1 MKLKA
6 KTCFHTPA
14 GKLWLGDCLKVMS
27 NDIEPGSVDMVFAD
41 LPYGT
46 TRNKWDSVI
55 DLEDLWAR
63 LRMICKPEAPMVFTA
78 AQPFTAALIMSNP
91 AEFKVEWIWQKER
104 GTGYLNAKK
113 QPLRNHESVLV
124 FYRKPPVYRPQ
135 MLQGFAPYKMKADK
149 QSSNYGKRGPVVSE
163 SNGERYPVTC
173 PLSFS
178 RDRVPR
184 GTGHPTQK
192 PERLV
197 KYFIRTYSRKGDLI
211 FDPTFGSAT
220 TAVAA
225 FKLGRRFAGC
235 EQNRDYFFRAM
246 ERIEE
251 TCNA

>member
-1 MKLKA
+1 MKIKS
-6 KTCFHTPA
+6 KRCYTTPA
-14 GKLWLGDCLKVMS
+14 GKLWLADCLDVMT
-27 NDIEPGSVDMVFAD
+27 NHMERESVDCVFAD

-46 TRNKWDSVI
+46 TRNKWDSLV

-63 LRMICKPEAPMVFTA
+63 LHWVCKPNAAMIFTA
-78 AQPFTAALIMSNP
+78 AQPFTASLIMSNP
-91 AEFKVEWIWQKER
+91 ADFKVEWIWQKER

-135 MLQGFAPYKMKADK
+135 MLQGFAPYKMKASQ
-149 QSSNYGKRGPVVSE
+149 QSSNYGHRGAVVSE

-173 PLSFS
+173 PLQFP
-178 RDRVPR
+178 RDRMPR

-192 PERLV
+192 PLRLV
-197 KYFIRTYSRKGDLI
+197 KYFLRTYSRKGQLV

-225 FKLGRRFAGC
+225 AQLGRRFVGC
-235 EQNRDYFFRAM
+235 ETNPDYFFRAI
-246 ERIEE
+246 ERIEG
-251 TCNA
+251 AVK